1 MTKVKTVMTPQVE
14 VISPDISVEQAA
26 EAMSNMDVG
35 ILPVCDGNKL
45 IGMLTDRDLV
55 LRVLGR
61 KKDPKV
67 AKVGETMTRDVTYCF
82 DDQDIQEAAMLM
94 VERRI
99 RRLVVLN
106 REKGLVGIVS
116 LGDLVVH
123 SGNTTLGG
131 EVLEFVSQPSEPKQA
146 AGSPS

>member
-1 MTKVKTVMTPQVE
+1 VTNMTPQVE

-26 EAMSNMDVG
+26 GAMSNMDVG
-35 ILPVCDGNKL
+35 VLPVCDGNKL
-45 IGMLTDRDLV
+45 IGMLTDRDII

-61 KKDPKV
+61 KQDPKV
-67 AKVGETMTRDVTYCF
+67 YEGRRDDDAGCHLLL

-94 VERRI
+94 VERLV
-99 RRLVVLN
+99 RRLVALN
-106 REKGLVGIVS
+106 REKKLMGIVS

-131 EVLEFVSQPSEPKQA
+131 EVLEFVSQASEPK
-146 AGSPS
+146 